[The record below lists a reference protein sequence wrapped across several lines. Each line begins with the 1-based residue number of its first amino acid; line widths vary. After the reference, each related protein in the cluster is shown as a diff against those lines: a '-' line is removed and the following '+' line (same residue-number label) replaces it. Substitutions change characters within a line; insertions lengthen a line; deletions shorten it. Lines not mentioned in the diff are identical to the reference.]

1 MRINLIV
8 ALVMLGNADGVFAAP
23 PSWSPSTRT
32 RPLGPGATALLASG
46 SERSS
51 IIADLLSEVDR
62 TDVVVYVSDLM
73 PGMPVGPTS
82 SMVFLTSDPTGR
94 YLLVRVDSNRLSP
107 SERIEALGHELH
119 HALEVALAPE
129 VMDAAGM
136 AQLYRRIGWES
147 GVGRFESSGARATG
161 RRVRK
166 QLTERA
172 RAERKA
178 RAEVRAGAL

>member
-1 MRINLIV
+1 MCIKLIV
-8 ALVMLGNADGVFAAP
+8 ALIMLGHADAALAAL
-23 PSWSPSTRT
+23 PSWSPGART
-32 RPLGPGATALLASG
+32 RPLGPGATALLAVG

-51 IIADLLSEVDR
+51 IIAALLSEVDR

-82 SMVFLTSDPTGR
+82 SMVFLTSDTTGR

-119 HALEVALAPE
+119 HVLEVASAPE
-129 VMDAAGM
+129 VTNAAGM

-147 GVGRFESSGARATG
+147 GVGRFESGGARATG
-161 RRVRK
+161 RRVWK
-166 QLTERA
+166 QLTELKRAERRA
-172 RAERKA
+172 RAEAK
-178 RAEVRAGAL
+178 AGA